1 MNTDTIK
8 NIIFSVTVNPLLSR
22 FLDIF
27 DVDCPKDGNLLI
39 NSLRRF
45 LGDEVKLC
53 ERCEKLSDR
62 IMWLYEAGCSLLK
75 VDREFMRKQFL
86 QDQYGTA
93 WFKGFALMMKGIKKY
108 GVRIPF
114 VPAAPFLIDKTH
126 GHIGIVAFLGGEEA
140 LAAVLADTSGL
151 GDKGRIYL
159 VDEHGCQIEPWQ
171 GPLRRLERPLDP
183 AADIPPSSPVGTP
196 AVLTYRDRNGTKV
209 LAVREGVPGLGW
221 TLVVEVDER
230 AALSPA
236 YREASLLPVSYT
248 HLTLP
253 TN

>member
-114 VPAAPFLIDKTH
+114 VPAAPFLIVWDYTYRCNLKCKHCYEDAGRRGYELSTDEAKQVVDRLSRLAS
-126 GHIGIVAFLGGEEA
+126 IGLPALSFSGGEP
-140 LAAVLADTSGL
+140 LAREDFFEVAAYAKKKIPYISVASNGTLITRDNAKRLKDVGVDYVEISLDGARACLLYTS
-151 GDKGRIYL
+151 
-159 VDEHGCQIEPWQ
+159 
-171 GPLRRLERPLDP
+171 
-183 AADIPPSSPVGTP
+183 PSP
-196 AVLTYRDRNGTKV
+196 RDRG
-209 LAVREGVPGLGW
+209 
-221 TLVVEVDER
+221 
-230 AALSPA
+230 
-236 YREASLLPVSYT
+236 
-248 HLTLP
+248 
-253 TN
+253 